1 MNNSKTQQQTVKSPR
16 TTISLNKK
24 TVDKLEKISQKYSIT
39 KSNIINILIEKYAE
53 KEYQIEFSD

>member
-1 MNNSKTQQQTVKSPR
+1 MNNSKPQQQTVKSPR

>member
-1 MNNSKTQQQTVKSPR
+1 MDKKKIDKKLPR

-24 TVDKLEKISQKYSIT
+24 TVEKLNKISEKYSIT
-39 KSNIINILIEKYAE
+39 KSNIINILIEKHAE

>member
-1 MNNSKTQQQTVKSPR
+1 MDKKKIDKKLPR

-24 TVDKLEKISQKYSIT
+24 TVEKLNKISEKYSIT

>member
-1 MNNSKTQQQTVKSPR
+1 MDKKKQDKKLPR

-24 TVDKLEKISQKYSIT
+24 TVEKLDKIAEKYSIT

>member
-1 MNNSKTQQQTVKSPR
+1 MDKKKIDKKLPR

-24 TVDKLEKISQKYSIT
+24 TVEKLDKIAEKYSIT

-53 KEYQIEFSD
+53 KEYQIEFND